1 MTNERGF
8 TLAELLV
15 VVAVLGL
22 IMAGIVSIQQQGQQ
36 AYVMGAARVDAQQNA
51 RVALTLMSRE
61 LRGAC
66 SLSSLSSSV
75 VTFTAPD
82 PAGSGDCSGA
92 TVAIRYASSGSSLY
106 RDQAATV
113 GALPAVGSGTVLI
126 GGLAAMTVTG
136 YDSVNATTTTPGTA
150 CTTGVICSI
159 DVQLKTTTEQS
170 VASYSL
176 ANVRS
181 VLEDRVRL
189 RNI

>member
-22 IMAGIVSIQQQGQQ
+22 IMAGIVAIQQQGQQ

-66 SLSSLSSSV
+66 SLSSLSSSA

-92 TVAIRYASSGSSLY
+92 TAAIRYAKSGQSLY

-126 GGLAAMTVTG
+126 GGLAAMTLTG
-136 YDSVNATTTTPGTA
+136 YDSVDATTTTTGGA

-159 DVQLKTTTEQS
+159 DIQLETTTEQS

-181 VLEDRVRL
+181 VVEDRVRL